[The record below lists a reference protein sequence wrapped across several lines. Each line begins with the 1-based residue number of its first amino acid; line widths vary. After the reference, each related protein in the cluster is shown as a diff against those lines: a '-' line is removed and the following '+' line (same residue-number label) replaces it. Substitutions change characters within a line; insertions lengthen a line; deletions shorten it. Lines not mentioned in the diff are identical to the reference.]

1 MSNMV
6 ASANYKS
13 LRNIVMSELTAVIDE
28 RAGRYCLRNSCE
40 FVAVISGYLS
50 FIAQKGFSP
59 CKEINSTNFE
69 KKRK

>member
-6 ASANYKS
+6 SNGNYKS
-13 LRNIVMSELTAVIDE
+13 LCNIVMAELSAIIDE
-28 RAGRYCLRNSCE
+28 SAERYCLESSCE

-50 FIAQKGFSP
+50 FIAQKWFLP